1 MKKIFILTSIILF
14 SIIANGQLNTNIQKV
29 SQDYSDT
36 VRLNHINYISVF
48 SKSKMYPVM
57 VEWWVTKS
65 MVTCTT
71 PLKRKDNFK
80 PDPLLPKETDIA
92 KDYVG
97 SGTDRGHMMPA
108 ADNLCQTQQIQDE
121 CFYFS
126 NMSPQY
132 RSLNAGDWKSVE
144 VLTRKLASEKD
155 SIHVWCGNIGEVK
168 RIGRVAV
175 PEKCWKVFYVKKT
188 NEWNAFLFVNDTSK
202 PDGYLN
208 NQVDVSVIERLT
220 GLKFK

>member
-1 MKKIFILTSIILF
+1 MKNLLLTLSFCFITFMSF
-14 SIIANGQLNTNIQKV
+14 
-29 SQDYSDT
+29 SQDAVTIKHTNYTT
-36 VRLNHINYISVF
+36 VY
-48 SKSKMYPVM
+48 SKSKCYPIM
-57 VEWWVTKS
+57 VEWWVTKAKVS
-65 MVTCTT
+65 CEK
-71 PLKRKDNFK
+71 PLARKDNFQ
-80 PDPLLPKETDIA
+80 PDPELPKETDLK

-97 SGTDRGHMMPA
+97 SGFDRGHMMPA

>member
-1 MKKIFILTSIILF
+1 MKRILILLSLILINITSNAQDLITIKH
-14 SIIANGQLNTNIQKV
+14 TNYT
-29 SQDYSDT
+29 ST
-36 VRLNHINYISVF
+36 F

-57 VEWWVTKS
+57 VEWWLTKS
-65 MVTCTT
+65 MTTCTT

-80 PDPLLPKETDIA
+80 PDPQAVKETDIA

-97 SGTDRGHMMPA
+97 SGLDRGHMMPA
-108 ADNLCQTQQIQDE
+108 AENLCQTQSIQDE

-132 RSLNAGDWKSVE
+132 HSLNAGDWKSVE
-144 VLTRKLASEKD
+144 TLEREIASKED
-155 SIHVWCGNIGEVK
+155 STHIWCGNIGEIK

-175 PEKCWKVFYVKKT
+175 PKQCWKVIYIKKT
-188 NEWNAFLFVNDTSK
+188 KTFKSYLFDNTTNK
-202 PDGYLN
+202 PDGIEN
-208 NQVDVSVIERLT
+208 NLVKLEVIEKLT